1 MTAADAVAAADASGE
16 ADASAPRAV
25 SPRRRCSLDRATVD
39 CDRPPGALTW
49 ATGSTRPGRRE
60 GDGAARAT
68 TSGPYL
74 VGQLSHLGQWRCRM
88 LAVGCRILGVRCSA
102 PGVGCRWLGRAV
114 HDAATWTDPSAHR
127 HCRQAV
133 GSGVGALGWPPDL
146 PTMQGWA
153 SSSSVQPDDE
163 RVGATI
169 SVDHRSFTEVPEVGE
184 RCHDRHGHRRRPD
197 RPPRAADC
205 AIRPAGDAT
214 GPVGIAHGSAGLGC
228 RRAPVG
234 AGGPQARAPSAWC
247 CQLRWLWSR

>member
-1 MTAADAVAAADASGE
+1 MPPVWPMPARPGLCHHGDGLRPIARPRTATDPPEASPGQRARLVLGDGRGTVQRE
-16 ADASAPRAV
+16 RPRQ
-25 SPRRRCSLDRATVD
+25 D
-39 CDRPPGALTW
+39 LTW
-49 ATGSTRPGRRE
+49 W
-60 GDGAARAT
+60 
-68 TSGPYL
+68 
-74 VGQLSHLGQWRCRM
+74 GQLSHLGQWRCRM
-88 LAVGCRILGVRCSA
+88 LAVGCRILGVRCSM
-102 PGVGCRWLGRAV
+102 PGVGRRWLGRAV

-205 AIRPAGDAT
+205 ATRPAGDAT
-214 GPVGIAHGSAGLGC
+214 GPVGIAHGPAGLGC

-234 AGGPQARAPSAWC
+234 AGGPQARAPSAWR